1 MKAIHNQSAD
11 IKIDYLLLL
20 IMQRYNFESNSQQKQ
35 TGVKKYLVGVHFNNK
50 RNEIEILS
58 IRGIFPKDTAHW
70 LNWITQGKLIYINK
84 EKIQTLID
92 QQQTNLADLE
102 YLDLDSV
109 AKIIE
114 NFENPI

>member
-1 MKAIHNQSAD
+1 MKAIHNIAVFYYGDKCKAQNV
-11 IKIDYLLLL
+11 II
-20 IMQRYNFESNSQQKQ
+20 EKQ

-70 LNWITQGKLIYINK
+70 LNWITQGKMIYINK